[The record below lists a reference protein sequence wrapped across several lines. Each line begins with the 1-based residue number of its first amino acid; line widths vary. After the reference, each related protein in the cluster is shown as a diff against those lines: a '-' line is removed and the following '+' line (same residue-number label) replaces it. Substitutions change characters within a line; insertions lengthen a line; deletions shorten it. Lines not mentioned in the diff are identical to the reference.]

1 MTESDDTLLKN
12 LLAEIEQLKLADLR
26 KYFKQLYG
34 FEVKGFRMETLRR
47 RIAYRLQERRL
58 GGLSKSD
65 AEFLDRLADEDDLAN
80 LKTPDIPY
88 QPGTKIVPGTKF
100 TREWRDSKPHHGAV
114 CDEELPV
121 ECGASLQDEAVC
133 GASKR
138 QRGAFGLGDFAA
150 GLAAIE
156 FGGFAEVGQKVARHV
171 LAAPAGGVV
180 LVRGDGEEI
189 SCVHRC
195 SLIGSCPRV
204 SFARHRCIK
213 EKQGRRK
220 KES

>member
-100 TREWRDSKPHHGAV
+100 TREWHGRTYEVIYHGYREYEYDGKSFRSLTAI
-114 CDEELPV
+114 
-121 ECGASLQDEAVC
+121 ASHIT
-133 GASKR
+133 GTHWP
-138 QRGAFGLGDFAA
+138 GTAF
-150 GLAAIE
+150 
-156 FGGFAEVGQKVARHV
+156 FGVKNN
-171 LAAPAGGVV
+171 
-180 LVRGDGEEI
+180 D
-189 SCVHRC
+189 
-195 SLIGSCPRV
+195 
-204 SFARHRCIK
+204 
-213 EKQGRRK
+213 
-220 KES
+220 